1 MIERDT
7 KLQNTDEP
15 AIAYSTC
22 YAQVFLG
29 DCNKIEIKNKY
40 DYIISDLP
48 YNTNFANWDKG
59 VNPNEVFNFNA
70 KGYVL
75 FCVQPLTSEL
85 VLSNIKNYK
94 YDIVWR
100 KNTYKS
106 NSFKTRVGRQ
116 HETILIFGDLPYNPQ
131 MVKRTETE
139 MKRLNYEQRGKYAY
153 KNPSSV
159 IDFDAINNRNGCR
172 TGHPCEKPIELMEWL
187 IKTYTNEG
195 DTIFDPYMGSGT
207 TGVACKNLNR
217 NFIGIEKDE
226 NYFKIAEQRINA
238 RTLFS

>member
-1 MIERDT
+1 MIE
-7 KLQNTDEP
+7 LIQ
-15 AIAYSTC
+15 
-22 YAQVFLG
+22 G
-29 DCNKIEIKNKY
+29 DCNKIEINHNY
-40 DYIISDLP
+40 DYVISDLP
-48 YNTNFANWDKG
+48 YNTGFAKWDKG
-59 VNPNEVFNFNA
+59 VKPNEVFDFDA
-70 KGYVL
+70 KGFVL

-85 VLSNIKNYK
+85 VLGNIKNYK

-131 MVKRTETE
+131 MVKRTESE
-139 MKRLNYEQRGKYAY
+139 MKRLNYEQRKKYQY

-159 IDFDAINNRNGCR
+159 VDFDAINNRNGSR

-195 DTIFDPYMGSGT
+195 DTILDPYMGSGT
-207 TGVACKNLNR
+207 TAIACMNTNR
-217 NFIGIEKDE
+217 NFIGVELDEHYFAIAKKRVEEKRKEKE
-226 NYFKIAEQRINA
+226 NTTQ
-238 RTLFS
+238 TLFNKPN

>member
-1 MIERDT
+1 MIQLI
-7 KLQNTDEP
+7 K
-15 AIAYSTC
+15 
-22 YAQVFLG
+22 G
-29 DCNKIEIKNKY
+29 DCNKVEIPKY
-40 DYIISDLP
+40 DIVISDLP
-48 YNTNFANWDKG
+48 YNTNFAKWDNG
-59 VNPNEVFNFNA
+59 VKPNEVFNFDA
-70 KGYVL
+70 KGFVL

-85 VLSNIKNYK
+85 VLGNIKNYK

-139 MKRLNYEQRGKYAY
+139 MKRLNYQQRKKYQY

-159 IDFDAINNRNGCR
+159 IDFDAINNRNGSR

-187 IKTYTNEG
+187 VKTYTNEG
-195 DTIFDPYMGSGT
+195 DTILDPYMGSGT
-207 TGVACKNLNR
+207 TAIACMNTNR
-217 NFIGIEKDE
+217 NFIGIELDE
-226 NYFKIAEQRINA
+226 HYFAVAKKRVEENKKGLDAP
-238 RTLFS
+238 TLFNERT